1 MRDSVKIRM
10 MSDVPIGIFLSG
22 GIDSSLIA
30 YLAQDISESKL
41 IPFQSNLMSKNTM
54 KVYMLKRLLN

>member
-1 MRDSVKIRM
+1 MRDCKIRM

-30 YLAQDISESKL
+30 YLAQDISESKNTNV
-41 IPFQSNLMSKNTM
+41 NLMAKI
-54 KVYMLKRLLN
+54 R